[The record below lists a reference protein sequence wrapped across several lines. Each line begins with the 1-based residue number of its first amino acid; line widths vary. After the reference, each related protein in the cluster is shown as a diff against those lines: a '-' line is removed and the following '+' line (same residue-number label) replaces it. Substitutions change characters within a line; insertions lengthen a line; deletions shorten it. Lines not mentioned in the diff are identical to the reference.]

1 MDALSLTTITVK
13 ATVNHIISILM
24 MFLKINNFYF
34 INNMLACL
42 VTLHA
47 VSICLLLH
55 KAAND
60 FMCPIGNNRAFSKG
74 HSQILSHQISHEA
87 TDNHC

>member
-1 MDALSLTTITVK
+1 
-13 ATVNHIISILM
+13 M

-60 FMCPIGNNRAFSKG
+60 FMCPIGNNRAFTKG
-74 HSQILSHQISHEA
+74 HLQILLHQISHEA